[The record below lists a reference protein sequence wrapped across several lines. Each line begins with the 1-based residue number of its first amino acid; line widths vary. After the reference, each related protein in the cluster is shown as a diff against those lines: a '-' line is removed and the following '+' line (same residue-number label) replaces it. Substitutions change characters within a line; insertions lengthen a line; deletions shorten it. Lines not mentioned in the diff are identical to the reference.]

1 MSESPPS
8 GPSSKQTKQSA
19 KTPSSPKGGNSRKPR
34 RAADKDAVASPA
46 AAGPSGAVL
55 EAHVGAQYLLPLLSG
70 GEARGLPGVVV
81 SRVAFQRAALGH
93 PMDDVIITG
102 RDRQGNVATLELQ
115 AKRTLVFT
123 TGDKTFADV
132 VALAC
137 RSAIKPEFKST
148 RYELAVAVARTST
161 KIEQH
166 IQEVLKWA
174 RNYQSSKDFFIRLNQ
189 SGAAHQA
196 MRDFVNA
203 FRGHMETAGASH
215 EDEDVWFLLSRFQV
229 LVFDLEQAGSICELL
244 ARERCALQLSPQDFH
259 RAGDLWDS
267 LKQIALEVDAAGGD
281 LESQSLRTR
290 LGSAL
295 GYRLAGSRQ
304 LYVARERLYEI
315 VENALDTI
323 RTDVH
328 GVAIDRTG
336 SVMEALSALERGRYL
351 EIRGAGG
358 VGKSGVL
365 KDLAMRIGVES
376 RVVVVAPNRV
386 PGGGWPAM
394 ATTLGCEVSA
404 REFLVDLAGD
414 GGGMLFIDAID
425 RFEDSGQKATV
436 VDLIRAAAQ
445 VSGVKVVVTARSDFD
460 SDAREWLPAKAIGEL
475 GETGP
480 LTVNELSND
489 EVKILR
495 TADPALASLLRHGHP
510 AEKLV
515 RNPYRLDRL
524 ARAGTA
530 ESTTAFSEAKMAWQW
545 WITGDS
551 ADSADRTD
559 RCRLLYYLAE
569 HSLATSG
576 PLDSRASSSKA
587 IETLVASGSLR
598 IVSAVR
604 VEPTH
609 DVLRDWALG
618 CLLHDEPDRFSNLP
632 LNLPVPVR
640 LVRGVEFAARLH
652 AEFESDD
659 TAWRVLLE
667 RVSAP
672 GCHGSWRRAV
682 LLSLVRSELSDEVL
696 NRCAPTLAANK
707 AEALSDLVRA
717 AITIDSQS
725 AAPLFAKAGADVS
738 KLTDDFVLPRGPAW
752 LNLIVWSLALGD
764 RLPPAAVPLFT
775 DLYSRW
781 CTALA
786 GYDDL
791 SPLLVHRLY
800 EWLVLVEAKHH
811 SRANPFS
818 ATSPKGAIALSM
830 TTAQENDLRSSFL
843 MWCKLCPQDVE
854 SYFREL
860 SDHPYRHV
868 VFRRL
873 IPFIGTAAIAAPEA
887 LADLFLK
894 ILTEKDKDADDL
906 HPFSE
911 RAFSGWD
918 NEYFPASPA
927 RAPFLS
933 LLLANREHGLR
944 LIRGVVS
951 HAIYRK
957 TFGRDPGENHI
968 EIPLLNGSRVFP
980 WCQSYLWSRSDGT
993 YVAASALM
1001 ALEAWSH
1008 IRIERDESVD
1018 LVIDDILGPDG
1029 SPTAVILVAVDVMLS
1044 HWPKTRA
1051 SLWPFAASASLL
1063 AMDRERFAQDIVAG
1077 DMHLDSWVHPEPKG
1091 GARLEDLVRRPSRRT
1106 TIDSVLEDY
1115 GVHGPAEIREA
1126 MRHSLQTD
1134 VARIGLPDSD
1144 NASMTDARFAA
1155 MCALNRLDVA
1165 NYQVG
1170 ACKADGSGQRQY
1182 QYIPPEHEARLT
1194 AEIQSKA
1201 QISYDEA
1208 TIRFEMMKALLGTK
1222 SSQVLLERCVKWA
1235 RYEYLPPN
1243 EILDGDDQEW
1253 DERTRVIV
1261 AALVMR
1267 DGDKKLRDAHR
1278 DWAVNILVNI
1288 AMVEPAERAHVPQ
1301 LQYNTSGIAAVGL
1314 LGVYRE
1320 NPVSDSLQW
1329 LLQLA
1334 ARRQTGMASLMLVES
1349 VAPRVL
1355 DPKLTQSFIRLGL
1368 GSSVYAVRHH
1378 DDDFDGI
1385 EDYRVREQEMTAARK
1400 RAEQDRLKSAVTAEH
1415 RWLIGE
1421 GPEPSWSVLPD
1432 PNPPKEKHSMSV
1444 GKVRRKRIR
1453 SIQLSPEFALDAA
1466 EAAPWI
1472 SLANELW
1479 HEARPDMLAEL
1490 VRHCWPWTASA
1501 NGVGID
1507 ADEEPGELVYEWN
1520 DAFFSAA
1527 LAVGVIDGGAGVKE
1541 FVYGYLETLP
1551 EERFFDAAESQLH
1564 TLDHLWLDKGL
1575 VTDLAAVSIRESLYR
1590 RLIDTRSWHHVA
1602 SSRSMGIAMQIAGVV
1617 ASMFMGHHRLGK
1629 GPICY
1634 VPAAKVEQAN
1644 LLLPLLTQL
1653 VEQAPGSTFVTQ
1665 AFLGFLEV
1673 SPQVSQ
1679 MAYLST
1685 SVRAWWREQGANSE
1699 FWIGHAIGRRIC
1711 NWIDKAFLLP
1721 PVSPEA
1727 LEIADL
1733 AAVVDILV
1741 QCGTPLARALE
1752 ERLAGARTL
1761 GD

>member
-1 MSESPPS
+1 MSESSPS
-8 GPSSKQTKQSA
+8 GPSSKQSKQPA
-19 KTPSSPKGGNSRKPR
+19 KTASSPKGGNSRKPR
-34 RAADKDAVASPA
+34 RAADKDTVVSPA

-81 SRVAFQRAALGH
+81 TRVAFQRAALGH

-102 RDRQGNVATLELQ
+102 LDRQGNVATLELQ

-123 TGDKTFADV
+123 AGDKTFADV

-137 RSAIKPEFKST
+137 RSAIKPSFKTT

-174 RNYQSSKDFFIRLNQ
+174 RNYQNSNDFFIRLNQ

-196 MRDFVNA
+196 MRDFVSA
-203 FRGHMETAGASH
+203 FRGHMQTAGASH
-215 EDEDVWFLLSRFQV
+215 DDEDVLFLLSRFQV
-229 LVFDLEQAGSICELL
+229 LAFDLEQAGSICELL
-244 ARERCALQLSPQDFH
+244 ARDRCALQLSPQDIH

-281 LESQSLRTR
+281 LDSQSLRTR

-304 LYVARERLYEI
+304 LYVARERLSEI

-404 REFLVDLAGD
+404 REFLIDLAGD
-414 GGGMLFIDAID
+414 GGGILFIDGID

-489 EVKILR
+489 EVEILR
-495 TADPALASLLRHGHP
+495 MADPALASLLRHGHP

-530 ESTTAFSEAKMAWQW
+530 ESTTAFSEARMAWQW

-551 ADSADRTD
+551 ADSANRTD
-559 RCRLLYYLAE
+559 RCRLLYSMAE

-576 PLDSRASSSKA
+576 PMDSRASSSKA
-587 IETLVASGSLR
+587 IETLVGSGSLR

-618 CLLHDEPDRFSNLP
+618 CLLHDEPDRLSDLS

-652 AEFESDD
+652 AELESDD

-672 GCHGSWRRAV
+672 GCHGSWKRAV
-682 LLSLVRSELSDEVL
+682 LLSLVRSEMSDEVL
-696 NRCAPTLAANK
+696 SRCSRTLAAGN
-707 AEALSDLVRA
+707 AGALSDLVRA

-752 LNLIVWSLALGD
+752 LNLIVWSLAVVD
-764 RLPPAAVPLFT
+764 RLPTAAVPQFI

-781 CTALA
+781 CSAFA

-811 SRANPFS
+811 SRESHSSDA
-818 ATSPKGAIALSM
+818 SPKGTISLSM

-843 MWCKLCPQDVE
+843 MWCKLCPQDAE

-873 IPFIGTAAIAAPEA
+873 IPFIGTAAIAAPAA

-894 ILTEKDKDADDL
+894 LLTEKDKEDDDL
-906 HPFSE
+906 HPLSE

-957 TFGRDPGENHI
+957 TYGRDPGENHI
-968 EIPLLNGSRVFP
+968 EVPLLNGSRLFP

-1008 IRIERDESVD
+1008 IRVERDESMD
-1018 LVIDDILGPDG
+1018 LVIEDILGPDG
-1029 SPTAVILVAVDVMLS
+1029 SPAAVILVAVDVMLS
-1044 HWPKTRA
+1044 HWPKSRA

-1063 AMDRERFAQDIVAG
+1063 AMDRERFAHDILAG
-1077 DMHLDSWVHPEPKG
+1077 DKPVDSWVHPEPVG
-1091 GARLEDLVRRPSRRT
+1091 EARLEDLVRRPSRRT
-1106 TIDSVLEDY
+1106 TVDSVLEDY

-1126 MRHSLQTD
+1126 MHHSLQAE
-1134 VARIGLPDSD
+1134 VARFGLPNSD
-1144 NASMTDARFAA
+1144 NANVTDARFAA
-1155 MCALNRLDVA
+1155 MCALNRLDMA
-1165 NYQVG
+1165 NYQAG
-1170 ACKADGSGQRQY
+1170 KADGSGQTLY
-1182 QYIPPEHEARLT
+1182 EYIPPELEARLT
-1194 AEIQSKA
+1194 AEIQTKA

-1208 TIRFEMMKALLGTK
+1208 TIRFEMMRAMLGTH
-1222 SSQVLLERCVKWA
+1222 SSQVLLERCVRWA
-1235 RYEYLPPN
+1235 RYEFQPAN
-1243 EILDGDDQEW
+1243 ESLDSDDQEW

-1267 DGDKKLRDAHR
+1267 DGDQKLRDAHR
-1278 DWAVNILVNI
+1278 DWAVRILIDV
-1288 AMVEPAERAHVPQ
+1288 AKVEPAETAHVPQ
-1301 LQYNTSGIAAVGL
+1301 LQFNTSAIAAVGL
-1314 LGVYRE
+1314 LGVCRE
-1320 NPVSDSLQW
+1320 NLGSECLQW

-1334 ARRQTGMASLMLVES
+1334 AKRQTGMASVMLAES
-1349 VAPRVL
+1349 VAARSM
-1355 DPKLTQSFIRLGL
+1355 DPQLTRSFIRLGL
-1368 GSSVYAVRHH
+1368 ASSVYAVRHH
-1378 DDDFDGI
+1378 DDDFDRI
-1385 EDYRVREQEMTAARK
+1385 EDYREREQERTVARK
-1400 RAEQDRLKSAVTAEH
+1400 RAERERLKSAVSAEH
-1415 RWLIGE
+1415 RWLRGE
-1421 GPEPSWSVLPD
+1421 GTEPSWSVLPD
-1432 PNPPKEKHSMSV
+1432 PNPPKEKHSICV
-1444 GKVRRKRIR
+1444 EKVPRKRVR
-1453 SIQLSPEFALDAA
+1453 SIQPSPEFALEAA
-1466 EAAPWI
+1466 EAAQWI
-1472 SLANELW
+1472 NLANELW
-1479 HEARPDMLAEL
+1479 HEDCPDMLAEL

-1527 LAVGVIDGGAGVKE
+1527 LAVGVSDGGAGMEE
-1541 FVYGYLETLP
+1541 FVYGYLASLP
-1551 EERFFDAAESQLH
+1551 EERFFDAAEAQLH
-1564 TLDHLWLDKGL
+1564 TLDRLWLDKGL
-1575 VTDLAAVSIRESLYR
+1575 VGDLTAVSIRESFCR
-1590 RLIDTRSWHHVA
+1590 RLIDTVSWHHVA
-1602 SSRSMGIAMQIAGVV
+1602 SSRSMGIAMHIAGVV
-1617 ASMFMGHHRLGK
+1617 ASMFMGQQRLGK

-1644 LLLPLLTQL
+1644 LLLPLLTHL
-1653 VEQAPGSTFVTQ
+1653 VEQAPGSTYVTQ

-1673 SPQVSQ
+1673 SPQVSK
-1679 MAYLST
+1679 MAYLT
-1685 SVRAWWREQGANSE
+1685 TAVRAWWREQGVNSE

-1711 NWIDKAFLLP
+1711 HWIDKAFLLP
-1721 PVSPEA
+1721 PASPDA
-1727 LEIADL
+1727 LESADL
-1733 AAVVDILV
+1733 TAVVDILV

-1752 ERLAGARTL
+1752 ERLAAARTL
-1761 GD
+1761 GGR